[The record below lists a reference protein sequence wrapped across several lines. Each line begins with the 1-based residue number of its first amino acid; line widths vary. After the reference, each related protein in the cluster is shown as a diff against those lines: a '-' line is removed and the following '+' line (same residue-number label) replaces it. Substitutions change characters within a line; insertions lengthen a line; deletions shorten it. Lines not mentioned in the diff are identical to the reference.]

1 MTRLSN
7 KEIQTI
13 INDMKWCDECLY
25 QLDQFFNGEIDF
37 DDIDIQFHGVE
48 MVHSQG
54 IKLSLSI
61 IENTIEN
68 NLKKLHKCYI
78 MDPNDIN
85 DMSEL
90 YANLLGKLM
99 YQTAIYCFWSLDSIP
114 EQLLCKFKEL
124 IIQQHKYQYGLTEGI
139 FNNDIDVAGLCTVL
153 EMLEDTWPEYYKDG
167 ELCSNEEMYKIIER
181 QMICQCA
188 DDDEGVVD
196 VDVEF

>member
-13 INDMKWCDECLY
+13 INDMKWCDECLC

-37 DDIDIQFHGVE
+37 DDMDIQFHGIE
-48 MVHSQG
+48 MIHSQG
-54 IKLSLSI
+54 IKLSLDI
-61 IENTIEN
+61 IEHTIEN
-68 NLKKLHKCYI
+68 NLKKLHKCCI

-85 DMSEL
+85 GMSEW

-99 YQTAIYCFWSLDSIP
+99 YQSAIYCCWSLDDIP
-114 EQLLCKFKEL
+114 EQLLCNFKEL
-124 IIQQHKYQYGLTEGI
+124 IIQQYKYQYGLTEGM
-139 FNNDIDVAGLCTVL
+139 FNNDMNAVKLCTVL

-181 QMICQCA
+181 QIIRRCA
-188 DDDEGVVD
+188 DKIKDIEI
-196 VDVEF
+196 

>member
-13 INDMKWCDECLY
+13 INDLKWCDECLC

-54 IKLSLSI
+54 IQLSLYM
-61 IENTIEN
+61 IEDIIEN
-68 NLKKLHKCYI
+68 NLKKLYKCYI
-78 MDPNDIN
+78 MDQNDIN

-99 YQTAIYCFWSLDSIP
+99 YQTAIYCFWPLDSIP

-124 IIQQHKYQYGLTEGI
+124 IIQQYRYQYGLIEGI
-139 FNNDIDVAGLCTVL
+139 FNDDMNAVKLCTVL
-153 EMLEDTWPEYYKDG
+153 ERLEDTWPEYYKDG

-181 QMICQCA
+181 QMIC
-188 DDDEGVVD
+188 
-196 VDVEF
+196 